1 MNLLDETKALCA
13 LNGISGDEGAVRD
26 YLIEKISA
34 FPGILEMRTD
44 NLGNLLVHKKGKSPA
59 KHTLLI
65 GAHMDEV
72 GLIVTEVREDGKLA
86 LDTVGGIDPDV
97 IIGRAVQI
105 PDASGSGN
113 EPVLGVIGTK
123 PIHDLSAKER
133 EEKPGKSDLICDV
146 GAKDHDDVMD
156 RFGILPGD
164 SVCYYSEWT
173 ELGGGRV
180 ASKAIDD
187 RFGCAAMLCMLAGKI
202 EYDTW
207 FAFFVQEEIG
217 LRGSGCAAYAINPD
231 FAIILETTTAADLDG
246 VTGDAAVCKLG
257 AGPVVSFMDRRTIYD
272 KELYRLGFETAKH
285 LGIPCQTK
293 TRVAGGND
301 AGSVHLTRAG
311 VRTMAISIPCRC
323 LHSPYCVAQVSD
335 MEQSMHLAEAMLAKI
350 QAL

>member
-1 MNLLDETKALCA
+1 
-13 LNGISGDEGAVRD
+13 
-26 YLIEKISA
+26 
-34 FPGILEMRTD
+34 
-44 NLGNLLVHKKGKSPA
+44 
-59 KHTLLI
+59 
-65 GAHMDEV
+65 MDEV

-173 ELGGGRV
+173 ELGGGKV

-187 RFGCAAMLCMLAGKI
+187 RFGCASMLKMLEGDI
-202 EYDTW
+202 PFDTW

-217 LRGSGCAAYAINPD
+217 LRGSKPASFAVNPD

-246 VTGDAAVCKLG
+246 VKGDSAVCRLG
-257 AGPVVSFMDRRTIYD
+257 GGAVVSFMDRATIYD
-272 KELYRLGFETAKH
+272 KELFRLAFEEAQK
-285 LGIPCQTK
+285 LNIPCQTK
-293 TRVAGGND
+293 TRIAGGND
-301 AGSVHLTRAG
+301 AGSVHVSRDG
-311 VRTMAISIPCRC
+311 VRTMAISIPCRY
-323 LHSPYCVAQVSD
+323 LHSPFTVAQISD
-335 MEQSMHLAEAMLAKI
+335 MEQSYLLAEKMLSKI
-350 QAL
+350 HEL